1 MRCSKMRIGVE
12 LSESLDLAAVPDGQ
26 SALCWRGAG
35 PHNGHSGQ
43 SRARKATLIVP
54 LGRRRVATHSACCLI
69 ECGVAIPEVAHDG
82 RPPRPQDGSGLD
94 CTKTATGRIR
104 TSGLPRPNPQPLRLI
119 PGLHR
124 LRNSQVHARDY
135 FASGSGRIWN
145 FITLLVVPLPVSMWN
160 GVLVDIVVQTPR
172 PFHPAFGS
180 SIRPSIH
187 FV

>member
-1 MRCSKMRIGVE
+1 MRP
-12 LSESLDLAAVPDGQ
+12 SESTAAIAQLFV
-26 SALCWRGAG
+26 R
-35 PHNGHSGQ
+35 NNSGV
-43 SRARKATLIVP
+43 SRI
-54 LGRRRVATHSACCLI
+54 
-69 ECGVAIPEVAHDG
+69 
-82 RPPRPQDGSGLD
+82 
-94 CTKTATGRIR
+94 
-104 TSGLPRPNPQPLRLI
+104 QP
-119 PGLHR
+119 
-124 LRNSQVHARDY
+124 RDY